1 MYTYIYIVMNLKFCF
16 RTSFFDCTHRENF
29 SEFGQ
34 SKMNIN
40 CNCTSPIDLTPKLL
54 PFGAK
59 SIGKW

>member
-1 MYTYIYIVMNLKFCF
+1 MNLKFCF